1 MEKYKIKVNTRVN
14 ILSLVAVGTA
24 LIYLGL
30 LLLRGQ
36 LPELPSLIKG
46 FHIGAFIGGEL
57 CVVYFLGKYFRARR
71 NEATLKQ
78 LYIEETDERTGLI
91 LQKAGSLGMTIAMGG
106 LVLATL
112 IAGFFSP
119 TVFYALMG
127 ASFFVIIVF
136 YSLWAYYAK
145 KL

>member
-1 MEKYKIKVNTRVN
+1 METYKAKIRARVN
-14 ILSLVAVGTA
+14 ILSLLAIGTA
-24 LIYLGL
+24 LIYLGF

-46 FHIGAFIGGEL
+46 FQIGAFIGGEI
-57 CVVYFLGKYFRARR
+57 CVVYFLSKYVRAMR
-71 NEATLKQ
+71 NEANLKQ
-78 LYIEETDERTGLI
+78 LYIEETDERTSLI
-91 LQKAGSLGMTIAMGG
+91 LQKAGSLGMSIVMSG

-112 IAGFFSP
+112 IAGFFSSA
-119 TVFYALMG
+119 VFYALMG